1 MRVMGDNPKGFDV
14 EYIRVSK
21 ILGGSLYD
29 SEVLSGMMIERA
41 PLTSLE
47 KVEKPKI
54 AVFGCPFVMEG
65 GETKSN
71 LLIKNAEDLLNFSKS
86 EEQHM
91 ENLVKEI
98 SDLGVNVVVVGGS
111 IGELSLHY
119 FEKYKILVV
128 KSMSKFEVKR
138 LCKCIGAQALAKLG
152 CPTEDE
158 LGYCDM
164 VHVKEIGSDKVTLFE
179 KSNEDARLCTL
190 LLRGATT
197 TLLDDMERSIDDGIN
212 TFRVMLKDPRFLY
225 GAGATESF
233 LCNEI
238 EKFASKIS
246 SLDQYSARTYGQ
258 CFEIIPKI
266 LLDNCGLD
274 SNTNL
279 PKLTAG
285 NAEGVVQGVDVL
297 KNELSNASGLHVYDH
312 LESKA
317 WAIKLASDAAIT
329 VLRVDQII
337 VARPAGGPKP
347 RGQQGWD
354 NDPDNF

>member
-1 MRVMGDNPKGFDV
+1 M
-14 EYIRVSK
+14 
-21 ILGGSLYD
+21 ILTITYPHFISN
-29 SEVLSGMMIERA
+29 SS
-41 PLTSLE
+41 

-179 KSNEDARLCTL
+179 KSNEDARLVTL

-197 TLLDDMERSIDDGIN
+197 TLLDDMERAIDDGIN
-212 TFRVMLKDPRFLY
+212 TFRVMLKDPRFLF

-246 SLDQYSARTYGQ
+246 S
-258 CFEIIPKI
+258 
-266 LLDNCGLD
+266 
-274 SNTNL
+274 
-279 PKLTAG
+279 
-285 NAEGVVQGVDVL
+285 
-297 KNELSNASGLHVYDH
+297 
-312 LESKA
+312 
-317 WAIKLASDAAIT
+317 
-329 VLRVDQII
+329 
-337 VARPAGGPKP
+337 
-347 RGQQGWD
+347 
-354 NDPDNF
+354 